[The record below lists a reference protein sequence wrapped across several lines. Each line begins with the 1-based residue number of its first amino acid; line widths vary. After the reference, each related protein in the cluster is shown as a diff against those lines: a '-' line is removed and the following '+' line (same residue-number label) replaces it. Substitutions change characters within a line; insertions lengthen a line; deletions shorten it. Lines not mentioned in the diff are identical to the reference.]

1 MRVVSRQVNSNPKAK
16 PAAGKPGDKPAE
28 GGGIRGFFD
37 ELIFICVIVMF
48 FRMFVVELYK
58 IPSGSMTPT
67 LLGGRVARVNID
79 GDGVKELLFFDSSS
93 PLSESQPLAYKWNPQ
108 RQRYIYSS
116 RIPLDS
122 GIVQGWRRDGIIHDQ
137 FDRILVSKIPY
148 MFRTPSRGDIVV
160 FKVPPHI
167 FDADAS
173 IFIKRVAG
181 LPGEQL
187 CFNKDGRLMVND
199 QLVNQP
205 DFYQM
210 QLYDSIVKDPDR
222 EPRFT
227 KFDNATYFPVGN
239 GLRIE
244 RILVPDKELYVF
256 GDNAHGS
263 LDSRFW
269 GGVPIPNVKGRAFL
283 RIWPLNQIKFLH

>member
-1 MRVVSRQVNSNPKAK
+1 MSRQASNPNPKVKSA
-16 PAAGKPGDKPAE
+16 PGKPGDKPAE

-67 LLGGRVARVNID
+67 LLGGSVARVDFD
-79 GDGVKELLFFDSSS
+79 GDGMKELLFFDLSST
-93 PLSESQPLAYKWNPQ
+93 PGEAQPLVYKWNPR
-108 RQRYIYSS
+108 RQRYIYFN
-116 RIPLDS
+116 RIPIDG
-122 GIVQGWRRDGIIHDQ
+122 GIVQGWRRDGIVHDQ

-148 MFRTPSRGDIVV
+148 IFRIPRRGDIVV
-160 FKVPPHI
+160 FKVPPRI
-167 FDADAS
+167 YTDDAS

-181 LPGEQL
+181 LPGESL
-187 CFNKDGRLMVND
+187 SFNKNGRLMVND

-205 DFYQM
+205 DFYQT
-210 QLYDSIVKDPDR
+210 QLYESDVQNTDR
-222 EPRFT
+222 EETRFT
-227 KFDNATYFPVGN
+227 QFSHVTYFPVGS
-239 GLRIE
+239 GVHIE
-244 RILVPDKELYVF
+244 RILVPDNELYAF
-256 GDNAHGS
+256 GDNALGS

-269 GGVPIPNVKGRAFL
+269 GGVPIPNAKGRAFL